1 MRQIHEESHF
11 KRKRKNISKNTK
23 KGETENSREK
33 TKITKIL
40 KKRNLKNFQKILFSK
55 KGKFKEGK
63 NREIVTKKKIEKKS
77 KIFLNVF
84 LKNDEFNF

>member
-11 KRKRKNISKNTK
+11 KRKRKNILKNTK

-63 NREIVTKKKIEKKS
+63 NREIVTKKKLKKNEQNFFKRFFEK
-77 KIFLNVF
+77 
-84 LKNDEFNF
+84 